1 MIMLDQPQIFNRRL
15 HRRRRDRAAKAPLD
29 ADFLRVEA
37 AERLAERLDD
47 VTHMFPRAAIIGSGR
62 GHLSRAISGRNG
74 IEQLIGLDMSEQQV
88 IADDVTDLKLCA
100 DEEWLPLKEESF
112 DLIASSFALHW
123 VNDLPGTL
131 IQINR
136 ALRPDGFFIANLFG
150 NDTLTELRQSLLA
163 AEAAM
168 GSGVA
173 PRVSPFMDVRQAGSL
188 LQRAGFALPVTDI
201 DRLTITYESPFKLLH
216 ELRSMGGGNALIETH
231 KGGLRRDVL
240 MAAMQHYQ
248 DHFSNDDGRI
258 RVTVDLI
265 TMTAWAPHE
274 SQPKPLRPGSA
285 KMRLAD
291 ALNTKEEKL

>member
-1 MIMLDQPQIFNRRL
+1 MSDQPLIFNRNL
-15 HRRRRDRAAKAPLD
+15 HRRRRDRSARRTID

-47 VTHMFPRAAIIGSGR
+47 VTHNFPLAALIGAGR
-62 GHLSRAISGRNG
+62 GHLAHAFQGRNG
-74 IEQLIGLDMSEQQV
+74 IEQMVGVDLSHTQLQQDQNSP
-88 IADDVTDLKLCA
+88 ALKICA
-100 DEEWLPLKEESF
+100 DEEWLPLKEGAF

-136 ALRPDGFFIANLFG
+136 ALKPDGFFIANLFG
-150 NDTLTELRQSLLA
+150 GETLTELRQSLLA

-173 PRVSPFMDVRQAGSL
+173 PRISPFMDVRQAGAL
-188 LQRAGFALPVTDI
+188 LQRGGFTLPVTDV
-201 DRLTITYESPFKLLH
+201 DRLTITYETPFKLLQ
-216 ELRSMGGGNALIETH
+216 ELRAMGGGNALIQTH
-231 KGGLRRDVL
+231 KGALRRDVL

-248 DHFSNDDGRI
+248 ENFSNDDGRI
-258 RVTVDLI
+258 RATVDLI
-265 TMTAWAPHE
+265 TLTGWAPHE

-285 KMRLAD
+285 KARLAD
-291 ALNTKEEKL
+291 ALNTTEKKL